1 MPRPVVPPRLT
12 RGELVAGCVPV
23 GALLH
28 ASVWGCSP
36 GRCPRWLPHGGGLEL
51 RTDRRSRQRV
61 RGAPARASHPGA
73 DVPVRGDQL
82 PGEQPHTLPGR
93 VLRRSAARVEASPAR
108 HAARHR
114 GPGGSRGTRLRGQ
127 GRLSAR
133 APCLR
138 RSHRGACIGLS
149 FPSAHA
155 GASMALYGALA
166 FLLARDL
173 KSTRARRLLPCSRV
187 AHWRDR
193 LWPPVPG
200 RALPLGCPGWIQRGP
215 RVDHS
220 LRSLDRARPDS
231 RRRRRPG

>member
-12 RGELVAGCVPV
+12 RGELVAGCVSV
-23 GALLH
+23 GALWH

-36 GRCPRWLPHGGGLEL
+36 GRCSRWLPHGGGLEL

-61 RGAPARASHPGA
+61 RGAPR
-73 DVPVRGDQL
+73 
-82 PGEQPHTLPGR
+82 
-93 VLRRSAARVEASPAR
+93 PAF
-108 HAARHR
+108 
-114 GPGGSRGTRLRGQ
+114 
-127 GRLSAR
+127 SAR
-133 APCLR
+133 ALSSPIPSR
-138 RSHRGACIGLS
+138 GVHRAFVPERPRQG
-149 FPSAHA
+149 
-155 GASMALYGALA
+155 SMALYGALA

-215 RVDHS
+215 RVDHA
-220 LRSLDRARPDS
+220 LRSLDRARPDPL
-231 RRRRRPG
+231 RRRRPG

>member
-28 ASVWGCSP
+28 ASVWRCSP
-36 GRCPRWLPHGGGLEL
+36 GRCSRWASSRRGLEL
-51 RTDRRSRQRV
+51 RTDRRSRHRA

-127 GRLSAR
+127 ARLSVR
-133 APCLR
+133 APSLR
-138 RSHRGACIGLS
+138 RSHRAACIGL
-149 FPSAHA
+149 FVPE
-155 GASMALYGALA
+155 
-166 FLLARDL
+166 
-173 KSTRARRLLPCSRV
+173 RARRGLDGTLRRAGVPPCARPRVKRARVGCFLVAGLLIGAIGFSQ
-187 AHWRDR
+187 
-193 LWPPVPG
+193 PVSG
-200 RALPLGCPGWIQRGP
+200 RALPL
-215 RVDHS
+215 
-220 LRSLDRARPDS
+220 
-231 RRRRRPG
+231 

>member
-36 GRCPRWLPHGGGLEL
+36 GRCSRWLPHGGGLEL

-61 RGAPARASHPGA
+61 RGAAARASHPGA

-133 APCLR
+133 APSLR

-173 KSTRARRLLPCSRV
+173 KSNARAS
-187 AHWRDR
+187 AT
-193 LWPPVPG
+193 
-200 RALPLGCPGWIQRGP
+200 
-215 RVDHS
+215 S
-220 LRSLDRARPDS
+220 L
-231 RRRRRPG
+231 